1 MEWLSPIMWNLS
13 DTIYSIERRFLFE
26 GGANKAHKT
35 TLNIGLAELDIRDY
49 SYLVIFLTVLSI

>member
-49 SYLVIFLTVLSI
+49 SYLVFF